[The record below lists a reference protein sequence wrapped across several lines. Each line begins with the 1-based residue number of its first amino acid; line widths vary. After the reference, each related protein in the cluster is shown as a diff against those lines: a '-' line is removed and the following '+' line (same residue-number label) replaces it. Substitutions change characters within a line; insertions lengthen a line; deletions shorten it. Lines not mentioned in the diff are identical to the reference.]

1 MKSME
6 MLWYDNSLALLVVL
20 LLVEMQIT
28 RKKKIEKK
36 NDTKTQHM
44 LYFWKAGGSRIHL
57 GTTYPKL
64 KNS

>member
-28 RKKKIEKK
+28 RKK
-36 NDTKTQHM
+36 
-44 LYFWKAGGSRIHL
+44 R
-57 GTTYPKL
+57 L
-64 KNS
+64 KRKMI